1 MNQSGLFDFIM
12 RDREENK
19 KNLLFFHKLWLQKCK
34 ALYMGFTIS
43 LDDFKNLWQIFEKLL
58 FSVNDY
64 DFVLGLL
71 DDINAFDGW
80 EIHILKINY
89 H

>member
-1 MNQSGLFDFIM
+1 MEYSFEGNDQ
-12 RDREENK
+12 
-19 KNLLFFHKLWLQKCK
+19 
-34 ALYMGFTIS
+34 FTIS

>member
-1 MNQSGLFDFIM
+1 M
-12 RDREENK
+12 
-19 KNLLFFHKLWLQKCK
+19 
-34 ALYMGFTIS
+34 YMYVGRTIS

>member
-1 MNQSGLFDFIM
+1 MYLFTTQINP
-12 RDREENK
+12 RVPN
-19 KNLLFFHKLWLQKCK
+19 
-34 ALYMGFTIS
+34 TIS

>member
-1 MNQSGLFDFIM
+1 MQGPPCSNSVNWFKSP
-12 RDREENK
+12 RD
-19 KNLLFFHKLWLQKCK
+19 
-34 ALYMGFTIS
+34 TIS
-43 LDDFKNLWQIFEKLL
+43 LDDFKNLWQIFEKLF
-58 FSVNDY
+58 FSMNDY

>member
-1 MNQSGLFDFIM
+1 MYLINVILNEIFLSIP
-12 RDREENK
+12 
-19 KNLLFFHKLWLQKCK
+19 C
-34 ALYMGFTIS
+34 TIS

>member
-1 MNQSGLFDFIM
+1 MYL
-12 RDREENK
+12 
-19 KNLLFFHKLWLQKCK
+19 C
-34 ALYMGFTIS
+34 TIS

-71 DDINAFDGW
+71 YDINAFDGW

>member
-1 MNQSGLFDFIM
+1 MLKPPELTLLDFA
-12 RDREENK
+12 NK
-19 KNLLFFHKLWLQKCK
+19 RYLSR
-34 ALYMGFTIS
+34 TIS

>member
-1 MNQSGLFDFIM
+1 MNFVVVLLHNSGRL
-12 RDREENK
+12 
-19 KNLLFFHKLWLQKCK
+19 
-34 ALYMGFTIS
+34 GFTIS